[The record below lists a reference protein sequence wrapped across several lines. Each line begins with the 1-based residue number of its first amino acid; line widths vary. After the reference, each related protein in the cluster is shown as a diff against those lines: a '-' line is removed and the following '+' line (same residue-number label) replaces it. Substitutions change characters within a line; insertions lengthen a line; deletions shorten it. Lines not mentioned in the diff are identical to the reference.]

1 MINRWKVS
9 KEPLFLPCMLPSTL
23 WKDMPLMHYIA
34 FFLGLCLTFS
44 LCGLTRVIDVN
55 NTVSEERWEKFHL
68 LLVWVFICYNIL
80 LQLSLCYKRLTSI
93 QVPDVITRQPRSI
106 SESNHWN
113 VFFFC
118 FFFADIST
126 HHDIVNACARGGI
139 YCALLLYI

>member
-113 VFFFC
+113 GLFFFC
-118 FFFADIST
+118 FADIST
-126 HHDIVNACARGGI
+126 HHDRVNACARGGI